1 MKYKRIVVTGGSGQ
15 VGKSLKKIMPNAT
28 YLSSKD
34 FDLTN
39 QQEVKN
45 MFDTLNPDC
54 IIHCASKCGGIISN
68 LEKPAEY
75 FDENILLNTFI
86 IKEAYKRGVERLISV
101 GSTCAYPDVL
111 PDELYPLKEELLHF
125 GPPSLFHFS
134 YAMTKRAMISQ
145 IEAYNKQY
153 GIKYQY
159 LTPSN
164 IYGENDKYDYNSH
177 FIADL
182 IKKIHIAKKN
192 GNNSIKLYGSGKCL
206 RQFMHSD
213 SLAYVIRYCLENDIY
228 DNMNVSSDENLSI
241 NQMAEIALVSC
252 DAKNISI
259 EYDLSIDGQYRKDVS
274 CELLK
279 KNIPSF
285 KPISFED
292 GIRQTYKK
300 AIELNKF

>member
-1 MKYKRIVVTGGSGQ
+1 MKYNRIIVTGGSGQ
-15 VGKSLKKIMPNAT
+15 VGKSLKKILQNAT

-39 QQEVKN
+39 QQEVKL

-54 IIHCASKCGGIISN
+54 IIHAAAKCGGIISN

-75 FDENILLNTFI
+75 FDENILLNTFVI
-86 IKEAYKRGVERLISV
+86 QECYKHNVERLISIN
-101 GSTCAYPDVL
+101 STCSFPDIL
-111 PDELYPLKEELLHF
+111 PDELYPLKEDMLHF
-125 GPPSLFHFS
+125 GPPSSFHFS

-153 GIKYQY
+153 GTKYQY

-192 GNNSIKLYGSGKCL
+192 GDTHIKLYGSGKSL

-213 SLAYVIRYCLENDIY
+213 SLAYVIKLCLDNDIY
-228 DNMNVSSDENLSI
+228 DNMNVSGEENFSI
-241 NQMAEIALVSC
+241 NEMAEIALRAC
-252 DAKNISI
+252 DAENISI

-279 KNIPSF
+279 KNMPLF
-285 KPISFED
+285 KPILLED

-300 AIELNKF
+300 